1 MLLKLTMPLSQ
12 ASFKVLMEEIL
23 EEKLIVKIS
32 LMEKNLQKISV
43 LLL

>member
-23 EEKLIVKIS
+23 EEKLIFKVS